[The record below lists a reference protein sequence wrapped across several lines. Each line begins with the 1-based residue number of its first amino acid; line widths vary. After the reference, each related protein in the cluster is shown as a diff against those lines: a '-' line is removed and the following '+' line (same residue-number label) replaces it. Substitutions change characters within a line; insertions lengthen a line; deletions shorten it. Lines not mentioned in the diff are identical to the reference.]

1 MRADCKSAR
10 APRSDPLK
18 QLVYSSTQT
27 TRLLTTRLLVHS
39 NNSFTCLLTTRLLVH
54 SPRYVKD
61 TKKLPYGNL
70 PLGNFLYICAAKK

>member
-18 QLVYSSTQT
+18 QLVYSPANNSF
-27 TRLLTTRLLVHS
+27 TRLLTTRLLVY
-39 NNSFTCLLTTRLLVH
+39 SFTRLLTTRLLVH